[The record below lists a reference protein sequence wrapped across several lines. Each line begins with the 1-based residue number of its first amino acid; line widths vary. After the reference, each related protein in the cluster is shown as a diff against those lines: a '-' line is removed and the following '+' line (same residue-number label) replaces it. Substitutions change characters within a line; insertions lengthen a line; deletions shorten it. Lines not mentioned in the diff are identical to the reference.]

1 MSTSSQVD
9 PSTLGWVKT
18 EIDETLKQARLALE
32 TFAEDKSDDTRIR
45 FCITHLHQVVGTLL
59 MVELD
64 GAAMLAKETEA
75 LAEAIYSHDVEASD
89 PVVES
94 LVRGILSI
102 PDYLARLQFGQPD
115 SPIRLLPLVN
125 ELRAAHNVEPIS
137 EGELFKPD
145 LSVRPPESKEG
156 EKLKDRE
163 FTELVRQLR
172 HPFQQALLS
181 WLRESGDRA
190 PLETMIGIADRLRDG
205 ARLAPVE
212 QLFWVAAALFEAFA
226 DKGLEAGN
234 ERKRLVSRTDQIL
247 KKIIDGAEKSAI
259 RSAAED
265 LVRAMLYEIGQ
276 AHSRGERV
284 SQLKQAFHLEQMVPQ
299 VSEGLEDLPT
309 PEVMKSVGEALGDEI
324 GQVQDILSAY
334 FDEEQPAANTLEPL
348 IEPLQRMSSTL
359 ELLGVKPLKE
369 ITDELIEVTRAIA
382 DGRIADPES
391 ASMPMARALL
401 LVEQSTREMQ
411 GSPLAWKQQ
420 VDDVLFVLRSLYQEE
435 GETPAVDGLVVSDA
449 ALSDI
454 EFRQLASVVGEE
466 VRANLGSVEE
476 ALEAFAANSGR
487 VELLAP
493 IPQNL
498 SQIEG
503 ALQIL
508 AQDRAAD
515 FTHRTMNRIEE
526 LLDGRLV
533 ASPGVL
539 DGIAVSVGTIG
550 AYMDGLQFNRGN
562 LESLLDSA
570 DHDMEAAIARGGDA
584 ISAAP
589 REQTLATLAGDI
601 HATVSQWTSN
611 SDDVAALDRLKHS
624 LYLIGERA
632 KSENQDAVSQIA
644 AEMADLVQIVD
655 TDPDQLNDDIVD
667 TMRQSAE
674 QLLDLCFKANEGV
687 PAAASATP
695 TTPVAPAPAAPAP
708 APTAPVSQ
716 DIDEEIMEIFI
727 EDARDCLQNI
737 QRDYPAWKNEPE
749 NLDLLKELRR
759 NYHTLKGSGRMVGAS
774 DISELAWAIEN
785 MLNKV
790 RDRKV
795 SHAPGMFALLEE
807 VQAILPAMIA
817 HLEGGP
823 YYNADID
830 GMRAR
835 ADEFAAGQTST
846 EPASAPVA
854 RPESPAAVVPA
865 AEPEPTPVVSSAG
878 PSLPEMDSTLRQI
891 FVSEARGHLTTLEQ
905 EIRTCR
911 SAGGCAISASL
922 QRAIHTLRG
931 SARSVGLQSMSDA
944 CGNMEHLLHELEA
957 GQHHLTMSH
966 LDLLDRIHD
975 EVDRLIVLVAEGNRD
990 GSGVIPRLV
999 QLAQDVAA
1007 TAQAEL
1013 ASLSP
1018 AAGQSSESVQDEAPV
1033 DPAPVPAPEPA
1044 APAPIA
1050 SPPPP
1055 AAVPAEPAE
1064 EVDHIDAE
1072 LVEIFLEEAIDLL
1085 QSMDQSVQQWRD
1097 DPNDLDARHSLK
1109 RALHTIK
1116 GGARM
1121 AGAMTMGNLSHNTE
1135 TLLERVEQGQVQ
1147 ADKNLL
1153 DLLDEVHDTLA
1164 SMLEQIQA
1172 GKPVSSVS
1180 VLNRRVAGFGG
1191 TEQPPAAPTIPA
1203 EAPAPTPVSPQAE
1216 TSSTESMA
1224 PAPTPPVEEA
1234 GAAQIPAEAERRDR
1248 PDRRRE
1254 SRGSTDRRTQ
1264 AGQIRVR
1271 TTLLN
1276 DLVNYAGEV
1285 SISRSRMEQQI
1296 FGFRENLGEL
1306 HRNVSRFRDQLREL
1320 EIQSESQILFRAERS
1335 DTTQD
1340 ADFDPLEFD
1349 RFSKLQQLSR
1359 SLTESLHDLSSIQ
1372 SSLGNHVGEAEAV
1385 LQQQARLNTD
1395 LQEGLMRTRMVE
1407 FSTQAPR
1414 LRHIVRQTS
1423 RELGKDVELD
1433 LSGADVDID
1442 RNVLER
1448 MIGPFEH
1455 MIRNAIDHGI
1465 EGADGRR
1472 KAGKAEVGRI
1482 RIGTAQEGS
1491 EVVIRFA
1498 DDGAGLNVDAIR
1510 EKAIERGMMS
1520 EDATF
1525 SDEEVVQFILIP
1537 GFSTARAITHLSGRG
1552 VGMDVVHS
1560 EVKQL
1565 GGTMSVDSEP
1575 GVGTTFVIR
1584 LPLTLSITQALM
1596 IRVGDQQFAVPISMV
1611 ENIIEVMA
1619 DTLDQVRMGDKPMLH
1634 HGEKI
1639 YPFAHLA
1646 DSLGIPAQSAAA
1658 AKVPV
1663 LLIRSGSRD
1672 MALQVDGLVGTQEV
1686 VIKPVS
1692 PQVSSLP
1699 GIAGATILGDG
1710 RVVLI
1715 LDLASL
1721 LLTDEVFQV
1730 SRAVP
1735 RQPVAS
1741 SEAMETASEAPA
1753 AARRPTVMVVDDSLT
1768 VRKVTSRTLQKHGIE
1783 FMVAKDGQDAIEQL
1797 QRGDQLPD
1805 VMLVDIEMPRMDG
1818 YELTQRVRSDSRLK
1832 HIPIIMITSRAGEKH
1847 RKRAFDLGVNDYM
1860 SKPYQEDTL
1869 MATIKTLLPA
1879 GVEL

>member
-32 TFAEDKSDDTRIR
+32 TFADDKSDDTRIR

-75 LAEAIYSHDVEASD
+75 LAEAIYSHDIEPGDAII
-89 PVVES
+89 ES

-125 ELRAAHNVEPIS
+125 ELRAARNAEPIS

-145 LSVRPPESKEG
+145 LSIRPPESKEG

-163 FTELVRQLR
+163 FVELVRQLR

-190 PLETMIGIADRLRDG
+190 PLETMVGIADRLRDG

-247 KKIIDGAEKSAI
+247 KKIIDGADKSTI
-259 RSAAED
+259 RGAAED
-265 LVRAMLYEIGQ
+265 LVRSMLYEIGQ
-276 AHSRGERV
+276 ASSRGERV

-299 VSEGLEDLPT
+299 VNEELEDLPT

-324 GQVQDILSAY
+324 TQVQEILSAY
-334 FDEEQPAANTLEPL
+334 FDDEQPEANSLEPM

-382 DGRIADPES
+382 DGRIADPDS

-411 GSPLAWKQQ
+411 GSPLVWKQQ
-420 VDDVLFVLRSLYQEE
+420 VDDVLFVLRSLYHDESE
-435 GETPAVDGLVVSDA
+435 SPAVDGLVVSDA

-466 VRANLGSVEE
+466 VRSNLASVEE

-487 VELLAP
+487 VDVLAP

-515 FTHRTMNRIEE
+515 FTRRTMHRIEE
-526 LLDGRLV
+526 LLDGQLV
-533 ASPGVL
+533 PTPGVL
-539 DGIAVSVGTIG
+539 DGIAVSIGTIG

-570 DHDMEAAIARGGDA
+570 DHDMEEAIARGGEA
-584 ISAAP
+584 VSSAP

-601 HATVSQWTSN
+601 HATVSQWASN
-611 SDDVAALDRLKHS
+611 TDDLSILERLKQS
-624 LYLIGERA
+624 LDAIGDRA
-632 KSENQDAVSQIA
+632 RSENQDTISQIA
-644 AEMADLVQIVD
+644 AEMADLVQIID

-667 TMRQSAE
+667 TLRQSAE
-674 QLLDLCFKANEGV
+674 QLLDMSFNATASA
-687 PAAASATP
+687 PAAAGASA
-695 TTPVAPAPAAPAP
+695 APAPAAPETRAP
-708 APTAPVSQ
+708 AAQ

-737 QRDYPAWKNEPE
+737 QRDYPAWKNDPE

-790 RDRKV
+790 RDRKI
-795 SHAPGMFALLEE
+795 SHNPGMFALLEE
-807 VQAILPAMIA
+807 VQTILPAMIA

-823 YYNADID
+823 HYNADID
-830 GMRAR
+830 AMRAR
-835 ADEFAAGQTST
+835 ADDFAAGQ
-846 EPASAPVA
+846 
-854 RPESPAAVVPA
+854 SPAAAPA
-865 AEPEPTPVVSSAG
+865 SVAPTETAPPVPEPSPELATAG

-891 FVSEARGHLTTLEQ
+891 FVSEARGHLTTLRQ
-905 EIRTCR
+905 EIDSCR
-911 SAGGCAISASL
+911 AAGGCAISASL

-931 SARSVGLQSMSDA
+931 SARSVGLQSMSEA
-944 CGNMEHLLHELEA
+944 CGNMEHLLQELES
-957 GQHHLTMSH
+957 GQQHLTMAH
-966 LDLLDRIHD
+966 LDLLDRIHHD
-975 EVDRLIVLVAEGNRD
+975 VDRLIVLVADGNRD
-990 GSGVIPRLV
+990 GSDVIPRLE
-999 QLAQDVAA
+999 QLAQDIAA

-1013 ASLSP
+1013 GSLSS
-1018 AAGQSSESVQDEAPV
+1018 AAGHTPEPARV
-1033 DPAPVPAPEPA
+1033 DPPVEPVPAPVAEPEPA
-1044 APAPIA
+1044 ASI
-1050 SPPPP
+1050 PPEPVATRP
-1055 AAVPAEPAE
+1055 EPAE
-1064 EVDHIDAE
+1064 DVDHIDAE
-1072 LVEIFLEEAIDLL
+1072 LVEIFLEEAVDLL
-1085 QSMDQSVQQWRD
+1085 RSMDQAVQQWRD
-1097 DPNDLDARHSLK
+1097 DPSDQDAMHSLK

-1121 AGAMTMGNLSHNTE
+1121 AGAMTMGNLSHITE
-1135 TLLERVEQGQVQ
+1135 TLLERVEQGQVRS
-1147 ADKNLL
+1147 DKSLL

-1164 SMLEQIQA
+1164 SMLEQIQS
-1172 GKPVSSVS
+1172 GTPVNSVTE
-1180 VLNRRVAGFGG
+1180 LNRRVTSFGG
-1191 TEQPPAAPTIPA
+1191 VVAPSAPVRP
-1203 EAPAPTPVSPQAE
+1203 EAPAPAPAE
-1216 TSSTESMA
+1216 TPSPEPMA
-1224 PAPTPPVEEA
+1224 PVTTPPAATQTPAPETPAPEIPSEA
-1234 GAAQIPAEAERRDR
+1234 DRRDR

-1254 SRGSTDRRTQ
+1254 SRGSTDRRSH

-1276 DLVNYAGEV
+1276 ELANYAGEV

-1306 HRNVSRFRDQLREL
+1306 QRNVSRFRDQLREL

-1335 DTTQD
+1335 DATLQE

-1349 RFSKLQQLSR
+1349 RFSRLQQLSR
-1359 SLTESLHDLSSIQ
+1359 SLTESLHDLTSIQ
-1372 SSLGNHVGEAEAV
+1372 SSLGNYVGEAEAV

-1407 FSTQAPR
+1407 FSTQAAR

-1465 EGADGRR
+1465 ENADGRR
-1472 KAGKAEVGRI
+1472 RAGKPGVGRI

-1498 DDGAGLNVDAIR
+1498 DDGAGLNVAAIR

-1537 GFSTARAITHLSGRG
+1537 GFSTATAITHLSGRG
-1552 VGMDVVHS
+1552 VGMDVVHN

-1575 GVGTTFVIR
+1575 GIGTTFVIR

-1646 DSLGIPAQSAAA
+1646 DSLGIQAQSAAA

-1663 LLIRSGSRD
+1663 LLIRSGTRD
-1672 MALQVDGLVGTQEV
+1672 MALQVDGLVGTREV

-1692 PQVSSLP
+1692 PQISSLP
-1699 GIAGATILGDG
+1699 GIAGATMLGDG

-1715 LDLASL
+1715 LDLAGL

-1730 SRAVP
+1730 SRAVS

-1741 SEAMETASEAPA
+1741 EAAASSAEAAAAPA
-1753 AARRPTVMVVDDSLT
+1753 QAPSARRPTVMIVDDSLT
-1768 VRKVTSRTLQKHGIE
+1768 VRKVTSRTLQKRGIE

-1797 QRGDQLPD
+1797 QRGEQLPD

-1847 RKRAFDLGVNDYM
+1847 RKRAFDLGVNEYM
-1860 SKPYQEDTL
+1860 SKPYQEDKL
-1869 MATIKTLLPA
+1869 MATIGTLLPA
-1879 GVEL
+1879 GVAL

>member
-32 TFAEDKSDDTRIR
+32 TFADDKSDDTRIR

-75 LAEAIYSHDVEASD
+75 LAEAIYAHDVEASD
-89 PVVES
+89 PVIES

-125 ELRAAHNVEPIS
+125 ELRAAHNAEPIS

-181 WLRESGDRA
+181 WLRESGERA

-212 QLFWVAAALFEAFA
+212 QLFWVAAALLEAFA

-265 LVRAMLYEIGQ
+265 LVRSMLYEIGQ
-276 AHSRGERV
+276 AHSRSERV

-324 GQVQDILSAY
+324 GQVQDILSGY
-334 FDEEQPAANTLEPL
+334 FDEEQPEANSLEPL

-359 ELLGVKPLKE
+359 ELLGVRPLKE

-420 VDDVLFVLRSLYQEE
+420 VDDVLFVLRSLYHEE

-466 VRANLGSVEE
+466 VRANLASVEE

-515 FTHRTMNRIEE
+515 FTRRTMNRIEE

-584 ISAAP
+584 VSTAP

-601 HATVSQWTSN
+601 HATVSQWASN
-611 SDDVAALDRLKHS
+611 SDEVAVLDTLKHS

-632 KSENQDAVSQIA
+632 KSENQETVSQIA
-644 AEMADLVQIVD
+644 AEMSDLVQIID

-674 QLLDLCFKANEGV
+674 QLLDLCFKANEGA
-687 PAAASATP
+687 PAPASAVP
-695 TTPVAPAPAAPAP
+695 TTPVVAAAPAAPAP
-708 APTAPVSQ
+708 KAPVSP

-835 ADEFAAGQTST
+835 ADEFAAGQ
-846 EPASAPVA
+846 APVSA
-854 RPESPAAVVPA
+854 ASPESPAA
-865 AEPEPTPVVSSAG
+865 AEPEPTPEVSPAG

-944 CGNMEHLLHELEA
+944 CGNMEHLLHELEVA
-957 GQHHLTMSH
+957 QHHLTTSH

-975 EVDRLIVLVAEGNRD
+975 EVDRLIILVAEGNRD
-990 GSGVIPRLV
+990 GSGVIPRLQ
-999 QLAQDVAA
+999 QLARDVAA

-1018 AAGQSSESVQDEAPV
+1018 AGSQSPEPVRDEAPV

-1044 APAPIA
+1044 APATIA

-1055 AAVPAEPAE
+1055 AAAPAEPSE

-1072 LVEIFLEEAIDLL
+1072 LVEIFLEEAVDLL
-1085 QSMDQSVQQWRD
+1085 RSMDQSVQRWRD

-1147 ADKNLL
+1147 ADKSLL

-1180 VLNRRVAGFGG
+1180 VLNRRVTGFGG
-1191 TEQPPAAPTIPA
+1191 TDQPSAGPTIQA
-1203 EAPAPTPVSPQAE
+1203 EAPAPTPVSPPAE
-1216 TSSTESMA
+1216 TSSTESAA
-1224 PAPTPPVEEA
+1224 PASTPVAPVPTPPPAETA
-1234 GAAQIPAEAERRDR
+1234 AAQTPSEADRRDR

-1359 SLTESLHDLSSIQ
+1359 SLTESLHDLTSIQ
-1372 SSLGNHVGEAEAV
+1372 SSLGNYVGEAEAV

-1407 FSTQAPR
+1407 FSTQAAR

-1423 RELGKDVELD
+1423 RELGKEVELD

-1465 EGADGRR
+1465 EDADGRR
-1472 KAGKAEVGRI
+1472 KAGKADVGRI

-1498 DDGAGLNVDAIR
+1498 DDGAGLHVDAIR

-1525 SDEEVVQFILIP
+1525 SDEEIVQFILIP
-1537 GFSTARAITHLSGRG
+1537 GFSTATTITHLSGRG

-1646 DSLGIPAQSAAA
+1646 DSIGIPAQSAAA

-1692 PQVSSLP
+1692 PQISSLP

-1715 LDLASL
+1715 LDLAGL

-1730 SRAVP
+1730 SRAVS

-1741 SEAMETASEAPA
+1741 PEATETTPEAPA

-1768 VRKVTSRTLQKHGIE
+1768 VRKVTSRALQKHGIE

-1860 SKPYQEDTL
+1860 SKPYQEETL